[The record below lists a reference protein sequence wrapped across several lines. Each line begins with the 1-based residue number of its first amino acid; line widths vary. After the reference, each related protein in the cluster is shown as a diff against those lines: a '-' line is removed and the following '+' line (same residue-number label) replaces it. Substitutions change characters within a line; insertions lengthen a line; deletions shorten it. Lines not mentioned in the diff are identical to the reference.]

1 MPEETN
7 PTNES
12 EVTLPPDAATS
23 DDQRNPRRRRDAE
36 AEALGLLIETTE
48 RHDLARL
55 VLTAEIRRD
64 IVTALRAI
72 ALRERMDAVWRLSEI
87 ESSTR
92 SALNFY
98 GPPGTGKTRVALAIA
113 HRLGRPLLQVDYS
126 AIISK
131 YLGDTAKHL
140 VRVFREATE
149 AGAVLL
155 FDEADSMLSRRVN
168 MDQSCATSINQN
180 RNVLMQ
186 ELDRF
191 QGVVIFT
198 TNLFGNYDEALLR
211 RIGRHIRFQLP
222 NRRQRT
228 ELFRLHLPAIERV
241 DADLSAVAEA
251 AKGLSGGDIKN
262 ACVNAMFAASAEEDP
277 ERWRVTDE
285 ILTGEVEKVR
295 AAKRDHSRVAVGD
308 PQVSAN

>member
-23 DDQRNPRRRRDAE
+23 DDQRNPRRRRDPDPE
-36 AEALGLLIETTE
+36 SLGLLIQTDE
-48 RHDLARL
+48 RHDLSRI
-55 VLTAEIRRD
+55 VLTADIRGD
-64 IVTALRAI
+64 VATALRAI
-72 ALRERMDAVWRLSEI
+72 ALREQMDAVWRLAEI
-87 ESSTR
+87 DSSTR
-92 SALNFY
+92 TALNFY
-98 GPPGTGKTRVALAIA
+98 GPPGTGKTRVALGIA
-113 HRLGRPLLQVDYS
+113 HRLRRPLLQVDYS
-126 AIISK
+126 GIISK

-149 AGAVLL
+149 VGAILL

-198 TNLFGNYDEALLR
+198 TNLFANYDEALVR

-228 ELFRLHLPAIERV
+228 EILRLHLPASDRV
-241 DADLSAVAEA
+241 DADLAAVAEA
-251 AKGLSGGDIKN
+251 AKGLSGGDLKN
-262 ACVNAMFAASAEEDP
+262 VCVNAMFAASVGDDP
-277 ERWRVTDE
+277 RLWRVSED
-285 ILTGEVEKVR
+285 LLLDEVEKVR
-295 AAKRDHSRVAVGD
+295 AAKRDHSHVVVSD
-308 PQVSAN
+308 PQISAN